1 MATSIR
7 MPNFYS
13 NCSQP
18 WWEAISSQRFWGF
31 FQPKFCSI
39 KMIALHIGCC
49 MYHWRLAQLS
59 KGQSMGSQP
68 CKPSRSHRTI
78 IFFALSSQVT
88 PDMWTYHIVL
98 KHVKQLID
106 ILILLVLDKM
116 YNNWAFSVMCEWS
129 ISKSGQ
135 LDRRTWNFS
144 SKQYSTTRSGQLDL
158 LLLSLCM
165 SCFLFS
171 GTLLKLD
178 KWTGGLE
185 TYFSKQH
192 HTLKSGQLDLLL
204 LSLYLSCCLSLV
216 HF

>member
-1 MATSIR
+1 
-7 MPNFYS
+7 
-13 NCSQP
+13 
-18 WWEAISSQRFWGF
+18 
-31 FQPKFCSI
+31 
-39 KMIALHIGCC
+39 MIALHIGCC

-135 LDRRTWNFS
+135 LDRRTWKLFQNSIQLQNVDHWTYYYYLVYVCHAVFHW
-144 SKQYSTTRSGQLDL
+144 STFKTGQMDRRTRD
-158 LLLSLCM
+158 
-165 SCFLFS
+165 
-171 GTLLKLD
+171 
-178 KWTGGLE
+178 
-185 TYFSKQH
+185 
-192 HTLKSGQLDLLL
+192 
-204 LSLYLSCCLSLV
+204 
-216 HF
+216 